1 MECEGCLCSIE
12 LSKQHNVVLIAGH
25 WPSCQVPFFAFWLKE
40 MKSKSLEMCTKVK
53 QGPFPAILVNK

>member
-12 LSKQHNVVLIAGH
+12 LSKQCDVVLIAGH
-25 WPSCQVPFFAFWLKE
+25 WPSCQVLFCILVE
-40 MKSKSLEMCTKVK
+40 GDGVEMCTKVK